1 MHLASVQQFGSV
13 LQFGSVHSSGT
24 MSARREQKKIDR
36 QKDADQMAIEKQRLK
51 DIEELPARVAKG
63 DAERA
68 RKRRKDAVAEEKA
81 RPKRSG
87 ELRLRLKGTKS
98 DTTCITGLAE
108 SFHGFSLLREL
119 DMQSV
124 VDIVMEQEV
133 TLEHRFVHVADFR
146 FAGLRSAASL

>member
-1 MHLASVQQFGSV
+1 M
-13 LQFGSVHSSGT
+13 LQFGSAHSSGT

-63 DAERA
+63 DADRA
-68 RKRRKDAVAEEKA
+68 RKRRKDAIAEEKA

-87 ELRLRLKGTKS
+87 ELRLRLKGTPLDPKGAKIPRAA
-98 DTTCITGLAE
+98 TCITGLAE
-108 SFHGFSLLREL
+108 SFHGFSLLQEL